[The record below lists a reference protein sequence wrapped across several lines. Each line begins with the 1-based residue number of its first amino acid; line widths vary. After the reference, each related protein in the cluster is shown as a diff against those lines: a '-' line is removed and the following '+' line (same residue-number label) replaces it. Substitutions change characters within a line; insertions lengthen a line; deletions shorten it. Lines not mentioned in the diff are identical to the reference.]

1 MEQPIVNI
9 SISQYLH
16 PTDFQLVGLNIS
28 LEPEFV
34 IETELAD
41 LIHRVKELGLSKEQ
55 QVKVMEVRKKGKNN
69 NNARQCRKKK
79 LDKVASLQVTELSPF
94 D

>member
-1 MEQPIVNI
+1 MLQRE
-9 SISQYLH
+9 
-16 PTDFQLVGLNIS
+16 
-28 LEPEFV
+28 
-34 IETELAD
+34 
-41 LIHRVKELGLSKEQ
+41 KELGLSEEQ
-55 QVKVMEVRKKGKNN
+55 QVKVMDVRKKGKHI